1 MLNIV
6 AAIFEV
12 ESEGYQA
19 MTMLS
24 HTPVIDKT
32 KILQMSLVKREN
44 GTLKICDGFDSGII
58 SGDDTIKG
66 GLLGGLIGIL
76 GGPLGVLLMG
86 SYGALAGSLLD
97 AGDALDSATV
107 IEKVAEKLVDGEVA
121 LIATVDEENEDVLD
135 GKLNAFKVVI
145 ARFDAAVV
153 AKEVEQAAQAEKEMQ
168 RLARV
173 ELREAKKKE
182 LKAKEEADAAK
193 FKADLNAEI
202 EELKETFKDKRNYTP
217 D

>member
-58 SGDDTIKG
+58 SGDDTIK
-66 GLLGGLIGIL
+66 GGLIGIL

-193 FKADLNAEI
+193 FNADLKAEI

>member
-1 MLNIV
+1 MYNII
-6 AAIFEV
+6 AAIFDV

-19 MTMLS
+19 MTTLS
-24 HTPVIDKT
+24 KTPIIEET
-32 KILQMSLVKREN
+32 SILQMALVKREN
-44 GTLKICDGFDSGII
+44 GAIKVCDSYDSGIHTT
-58 SGDDTIKG
+58 DDMLLG

-182 LKAKEEADAAK
+182 LKAKEEADEAK
-193 FKADLNAEI
+193 FNADLKAEI